1 MKPAQRPLLI
11 SPREST
17 ASQLISRSQIAE
29 QLGVD
34 QLWLEQQPDQ
44 RDAAVTANAYLT
56 AAPTVTVGTAVLPMY
71 ARHPVAMAQAAA
83 TLSDFSG
90 GRFILGVGISHRFIN
105 EYVLGYQ
112 QGPPIA
118 VAREYLKIVRTLLE
132 EGVVS
137 FEGQFFT
144 AHAQYVGPLRPAPIF
159 LAALRPQ
166 MIRLGVEQCDGI
178 VLWLC
183 TARYVRERVMPVVC
197 EACDAAGKDE
207 NEFSVITLLPS
218 YSGSRADELAA
229 KFRQSAEAYRLLP
242 YYRYVLDAF
251 GTPRPEELSLIGTRE
266 QIQSRMAEF
275 RDAGCIPVPS
285 PMGDTAEEFAQTVE
299 AAYGA

>member
-11 SPREST
+11 SPRQST
-17 ASQLISRSQIAE
+17 ASQLTSRCQIAE

-34 QLWLEQQPDQ
+34 QLWLAQQPDE
-44 RDAAVTANAYLT
+44 RDATVTANTYLT

-83 TLSDFSG
+83 TLSEFSG
-90 GRFILGVGISHRFIN
+90 GRFILGVGISHRFVN

-118 VAREYLKIVRTLLE
+118 VAREYLKIVRTLLG

-137 FEGQFFT
+137 FEGRFFT
-144 AHAQYVGPLRPAPIF
+144 AHAQYVEPLTPTPLF

-178 VLWLC
+178 VLFMC
-183 TARYVRERVMPVVC
+183 TARYVRERVMPAVR
-197 EACDAAGKDE
+197 EACAAAGKDE
-207 NEFSVITLLPS
+207 EEFSVIALLPS
-218 YSGSRADELAA
+218 YCGSRAADLAVT
-229 KFRQSAEAYRLLP
+229 FRQSAEAYRLLP

-251 GTPRPEELSLIGTRE
+251 GAPAPDELSLIGTRE
-266 QIQSRMAEF
+266 QIQSRMAEY

-285 PMGDTAEEFAQTVE
+285 PMGDTDEEFTQTVE